1 MKGIFSCF
9 AESAKEFTKLRSL
22 VITALFIAI
31 SMIIEAFSIDLQ
43 FAKLNFAFLAIAVI
57 GMLFGPCMGLVA
69 GFACDIVG
77 YLVHPTGGFLPA
89 YILVAGLQG
98 LIYGLCLYHKMN
110 GHSIQFRNNTTGKE
124 WDITLFLRAVVARL
138 LDVIVIADN
147 CTDNT
152 AEVARN
158 AGAIVYERFNKVQVG
173 KGYALDYLFN
183 RIFEEK
189 GDHAYDAFFVFD
201 ADNIVDPQFVREMNK
216 MYDTGEYSALTS
228 YRNSQNFCA
237 NWISAGYALWFL
249 REAQYLNN
257 ARMRLGSSCAVSGTG
272 FLFSDT
278 VLRECGGWNFFL
290 LTEDIEFT
298 IDNVVRGHK
307 VGYAAGAVLY
317 DEQPT
322 SFAQSWRQRMRWS
335 KGYLQVFCKYAVQL
349 FSGIAHGSFSCYDMT
364 MNIMPAAVLTG
375 VSLAVNVGAAIT
387 NVTNGGSMAALGIS
401 VLQTVASLYMTLFVL
416 GMITTVTEWR
426 KIRCAAWKKVLYTFT
441 FPVFMLTYVPICIV
455 SLFARVEWK
464 PILHDKVMTL
474 EQIESSGLRAS

>member
-1 MKGIFSCF
+1 MRTVETIN
-9 AESAKEFTKLRSL
+9 A
-22 VITALFIAI
+22 VIMALFFICY
-31 SMIIEAFSIDLQ
+31 SYQ
-43 FAKLNFAFLAIAVI
+43 FYYVAVALLRRKKFAGRNEYHRIAVLIAARNEENVI
-57 GMLFGPCMGLVA
+57 G
-69 GFACDIVG
+69 
-77 YLVHPTGGFLPA
+77 
-89 YILVAGLQG
+89 Q
-98 LIYGLCLYHKMN
+98 
-110 GHSIQFRNNTTGKE
+110 
-124 WDITLFLRAVVARL
+124 L
-138 LDVIVIADN
+138 LDSIRAQSYPMDRVDIFVGADN
-147 CTDNT
+147 CTDDT
-152 AEVARN
+152 AGVAR
-158 AGAIVYERFNKVQVG
+158 AHGATVFERFNTEQVG
-173 KGYALDYLFN
+173 KGYVLSELLR
-183 RIFEEK
+183 RIK
-189 GDHAYDAFFVFD
+189 RPGHRHYDAYLVLD
-201 ADNIVDPQFVREMNK
+201 ADNVLDPNFISEIEKVYSSGYEIV
-216 MYDTGEYSALTS
+216 TC
-228 YRNSQNFCA
+228 YRNSKNYGD

-272 FLFSDT
+272 FLFSDE

-375 VSLAVNVGAAIT
+375 VSIAVNVGAAVM
-387 NVTNGGSMAALGIS
+387 NVTNGGSMAALGVS

-416 GMITTVTEWR
+416 GVITTVTEW
-426 KIRCAAWKKVLYTFT
+426 KNIRCAAWKKALYTFT